1 MREFGSFEAK
11 NKFANL
17 LDQVERG
24 DEVVI
29 TRRGEPV
36 AKLVPLHTA
45 HTASSPTRAADAAR
59 RILARSRKAE
69 LGGLDIKRLTGKGR
83 T

>member
-29 TRRGEPV
+29 TRRGKPV
-36 AKLVPLHTA
+36 AKLVPY
-45 HTASSPTRAADAAR
+45 RKAAGESHAAAAAA
-59 RILARSRKAE
+59 RILARSKKVE
-69 LGGLDIKRLTGKGR
+69 LGDLELKDLIEEGR
-83 T
+83 P